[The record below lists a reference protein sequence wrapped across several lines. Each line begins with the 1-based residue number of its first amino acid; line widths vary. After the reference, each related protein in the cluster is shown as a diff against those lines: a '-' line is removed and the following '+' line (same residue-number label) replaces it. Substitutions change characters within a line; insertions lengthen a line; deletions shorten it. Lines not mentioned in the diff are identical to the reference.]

1 MSLFGKIFRRTKAKP
16 LAAWETATTGK
27 ILQPIQDTRRYLE
40 NSDYQLPKDEE
51 EDSRLNFQHY
61 ALFHAIGNHYVA
73 PLSLPLQTILDVG
86 TGTGIWANEMAT
98 LFPAAVV
105 VGLDLSTS
113 SFREPI
119 PDNCLLRIG
128 NVLTGLPF
136 PDAFFSFT
144 HQRLLVAGITV
155 DNWPR
160 VIHELVRVTRRNGW
174 IELVETDHLMVN
186 AGPATAKMHELI
198 EVISKNLGF
207 DGTVIHHLGD
217 FLVQEKLQGVE
228 MQPIRIPVGEWGG
241 RVGSMMKR
249 DFLAAT
255 KGLKG
260 RYSTSAGITGV
271 EFDRMANAMAEEW
284 ETYHSSCIF
293 YAVYGKRGTV

>member
-1 MSLFGKIFRRTKAKP
+1 MSLFGKFFGRTKAQQPVAQTETVTAKVP
-16 LAAWETATTGK
+16 LA
-27 ILQPIQDTRRYLE
+27 LLDTRRYLE
-40 NSDYQLPKDEE
+40 NSAYQLPKDEE
-51 EDSRLNFQHY
+51 EDNRLNFQHY

-73 PLSLPLQTILDVG
+73 PVSPPLHTVLDVG

-98 LFPAAVV
+98 LFPASLV

-119 PDNCLLRIG
+119 PDNCFLRAG

-144 HQRLLVAGITV
+144 HQRLLTAGV
-155 DNWPR
+155 PADKWPQ

-174 IELVETDHLMVN
+174 IELVETDSLMVD
-186 AGPATAKMHELI
+186 AGPATAKMHSLL
-198 EVISKNLGF
+198 EVVAKSMGF
-207 DGTVIHHLGD
+207 DAMIIPHLGD
-217 FLVQEKLQGVE
+217 FMVQERLQGVE

-249 DFLAAT
+249 DFLSAINA
-255 KGLKG
+255 LKG
-260 RYSTSAGITGV
+260 RYSTLAGITV
-271 EFDRMANAMAEEW
+271 AEFEQIVQAMSQEW
-284 ETYHSSCIF
+284 EDYHSSCTF
-293 YAVYGKRGTV
+293 YAVYGKRGTA